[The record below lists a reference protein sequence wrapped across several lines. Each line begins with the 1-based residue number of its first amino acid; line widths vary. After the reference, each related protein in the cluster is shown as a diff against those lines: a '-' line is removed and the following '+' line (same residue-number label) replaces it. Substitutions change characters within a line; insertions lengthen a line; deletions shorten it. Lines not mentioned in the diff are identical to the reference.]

1 MKNFS
6 IFLTLLGFF
15 FIQQV
20 HAQEVDSKKFVYDN
34 QYPEDED
41 EGDAIPTPEDI
52 ILKVSPNP
60 VGSEAEVV
68 FKNLPGDGKATLS
81 ILDMNGKVCKRLS
94 IGNERERSGKL
105 LLPTQGLSSGLYI
118 IHLSTAWGRLAK
130 RMLIK

>member
-1 MKNFS
+1 M
-6 IFLTLLGFF
+6 
-15 FIQQV
+15 
-20 HAQEVDSKKFVYDN
+20 KKFTVLFLLFICFSVVQGQVIKSDAVRYQNDW
-34 QYPEDED
+34 ED
-41 EGDAIPTPEDI
+41 EGDASPTPEDI
-52 ILKVSPNP
+52 ILKISPNP

-81 ILDMNGKVCKRLS
+81 ILDMNGKVYKRLS

-118 IHLSTAWGRLAK
+118 IHLSTAWGRMAK